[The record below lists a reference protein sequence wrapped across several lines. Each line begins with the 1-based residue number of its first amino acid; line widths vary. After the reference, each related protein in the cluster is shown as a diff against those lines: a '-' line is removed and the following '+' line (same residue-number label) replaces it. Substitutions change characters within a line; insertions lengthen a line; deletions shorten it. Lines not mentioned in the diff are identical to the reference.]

1 MKINKFSPIY
11 IIIVAIIL
19 MIIPSRAL
27 AGEFDFDDAITMGV
41 EINIMIRPSDESC
54 VVKTLESGTRV
65 GLFCE
70 EKNGWYRMIYGNY
83 RGYMKAENLLIP
95 EVSTVFGNA
104 LGDVGLRGGPSY
116 GSASIDIVEMGHG
129 IRIVDM
135 IGDWYK
141 VQTDPEGGA
150 GSEGYVNRKM
160 IIQTDAD
167 DFEILINKGMVGKA
181 VADIHEKLYERGFYG
196 YINYY
201 FDENDLDAD
210 GNTRE
215 VIKINSIF
223 DINTEHSIKCF
234 QYKAGIKI
242 TGLADKETLDLLY
255 SGEDIHSIAQD
266 RGINNSVRISRWW
279 ESVAYEFARGA
290 TATVYDTRAR
300 KTYKVQ
306 RYSGTNHADVETL
319 TTADTAIFSECFGG
333 KRTWD
338 GRAIWMTTGG
348 TTYAAS
354 INGYPHAP
362 SNSCI
367 SGNGMNGQVC
377 MHFKDSYGHSSSSE
391 DPRHSKM
398 VKSAYLA
405 SINYYEMNS
414 ALKKQ

>member
-150 GSEGYVNRKM
+150 ISEGYVNRKM

-215 VIKINSIF
+215 VIKINNIF

-242 TGLADKETLDLLY
+242 TGLADKETLDHLY
-255 SGEDIHSIAQD
+255 SDEDIHSIAQD

-279 ESVAYEFARGA
+279 ESVAYEFARGSS
-290 TATVYDTRAR
+290 ATVYDTRAR

-319 TTADTAIFSECFGG
+319 TTADTAIF
-333 KRTWD
+333 
-338 GRAIWMTTGG
+338 
-348 TTYAAS
+348 
-354 INGYPHAP
+354 
-362 SNSCI
+362 
-367 SGNGMNGQVC
+367 
-377 MHFKDSYGHSSSSE
+377 
-391 DPRHSKM
+391 
-398 VKSAYLA
+398 
-405 SINYYEMNS
+405 
-414 ALKKQ
+414 